1 MELKYFSHFFYK
13 IFSGGAAVGQLRVG
27 SFGESGEDWWG
38 LLTAVSR
45 EVGFTLTRT
54 EERCER

>member
-1 MELKYFSHFFYK
+1 M
-13 IFSGGAAVGQLRVG
+13 GQLRAEN
-27 SFGESGEDWWG
+27 FGRSGEDWWG
-38 LLTAVSR
+38 LLAAVSR